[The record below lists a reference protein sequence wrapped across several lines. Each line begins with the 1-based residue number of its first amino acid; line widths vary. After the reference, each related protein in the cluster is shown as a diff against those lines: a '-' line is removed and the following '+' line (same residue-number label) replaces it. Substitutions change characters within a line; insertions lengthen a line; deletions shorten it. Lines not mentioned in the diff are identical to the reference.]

1 MSRSPG
7 SVAIVELLERL
18 ARWWGLPVLGLCL
31 GLAGGLF
38 VYHKLP
44 KEYEAAAKILI
55 TPPQIPLN
63 YMRSAVPEGTG
74 ASVIAMS
81 EPSLGESLVQ
91 RVAEEI
97 YTLPADPQAQK
108 ALFGRIRGSFRS
120 PLLQYSERDG
130 TALFALSYT
139 DTDPERAA
147 RVANYL
153 ADLYIDDNARLRAD
167 QAGSTAGTIQG
178 LADATKKE
186 LEAQERRMAAFRA
199 RHVYELGDHL
209 NANMTMMASRQAA
222 LDNTERTLG
231 AAEDRLQL
239 LQKQLAA
246 FASAPAGAVVV
257 PPEPADSPARRLA
270 QARRE
275 LAALKDRYTNEHPL
289 VRAKE
294 RDIARLEAE
303 AAAQPVQ
310 DTSAPPP
317 PVLPAGV
324 TPEQL
329 RLDIDATQQEID
341 RLRIEREKIAGEILS
356 YQARV
361 EAAPRVEQQLAELTR
376 GYDVLAARYRDLQSK
391 AEEAKGSA
399 RVEEAR
405 KTSEF
410 EIIERAV
417 APFRPV
423 RPNQQRI
430 LMGGL
435 GLGLLALVGPLLAT
449 GLLAPRVASSAGLEL
464 LDSTPV
470 LASISVAPTREAQR
484 ARQRFLSLNAATSIA
499 GIALL
504 AATALYT
511 LGS

>member
-31 GLAGGLF
+31 GLGGGLL

-97 YTLPADPQAQK
+97 YGLPTDPQAQK
-108 ALFGRIRGSFRS
+108 ALFGQIRGSFRS

-130 TALFALSYT
+130 TALFALTYT
-139 DTDPERAA
+139 DTDPDRAA

-153 ADLYIDDNARLRAD
+153 ADLYVDDNARMRAD
-167 QAGSTAGTIQG
+167 QAGSTATTIQG
-178 LADATKKE
+178 LANATKAE
-186 LEAQERRMAAFRA
+186 LEAQEKAISAFRA
-199 RHVYELGDHL
+199 RHVYELSDHL
-209 NANMTMMASRQAA
+209 NANMTMMANRQAA
-222 LDNTERTLG
+222 LDTIDRDIG
-231 AAEDRLQL
+231 SAEDRLQAL
-239 LQKQLAA
+239 KKQLAA
-246 FASAPAGAVVV
+246 YASAPPGAVVV
-257 PPEPADSPARRLA
+257 PPEAADSPARQLS

-275 LAALKDRYTNEHPL
+275 LAALKDRYTSEHPL

-294 RDIARLEAE
+294 RDVARLESE
-303 AAAQPVQ
+303 FAAQPPQ
-310 DTSAPPP
+310 ETSAPPAA
-317 PVLPAGV
+317 VLSAGV

-329 RLDIDATQQEID
+329 RMDIDAIEHELG
-341 RLRIEREKIAGEILS
+341 RLRTDREKVAGEIQS
-356 YQARV
+356 YQYRI
-361 EAAPRVEQQLAELTR
+361 EAAPRVEQQMAELTR
-376 GYDVLAARYRDLQSK
+376 GYDVLASRYRDLQSK

-399 RVEEAR
+399 KVEEAR
-405 KTSEF
+405 KTSQF
-410 EIIERAV
+410 EIIERAFPPSR
-417 APFRPV
+417 AV

-430 LMGGL
+430 YLGGL
-435 GLGLLALVGPLLAT
+435 ALGLLALVGPLLLI
-449 GLLAPRVASSAGLEL
+449 GLAVPRVASSAGLEL
-464 LDSTPV
+464 LADTPV

-484 ARQRFLSLNAATSIA
+484 VRQRFLSLNAATSVA
-499 GIALL
+499 GIAAL
-504 AATALYT
+504 AAVALYT